1 MAIYGEPKNG
11 DFVRYIEMLNRQSG
25 SPGQVLPRQRN
36 AKPNARQTETTPAE
50 APESIYSYA
59 PRNKSTAPA
68 YSPDSD
74 TSSSAYTRNASP
86 GSTRDSDDDEPSTT
100 LAARSG
106 QRHLSLGLGI
116 AGAIALWNAAHRL
129 LTAINTRSLDLDSMV
144 PVVFLLIC
152 AWMLFKGARG
162 VRRKQNRPLA
172 KLPPLTT
179 VHMGRKPQ
187 K

>member
-11 DFVRYIEMLNRQSG
+11 DFVRYIETLNRQTG

-36 AKPNARQTETTPAE
+36 AKPNARPAETTQADT
-50 APESIYSYA
+50 PESVYTYA
-59 PRNKSTAPA
+59 PRNKSTTPS

-74 TSSSAYTRNASP
+74 TSSTAYTRNASP
-86 GSTRDSDDDEPSTT
+86 GATRDNDDESETT

-116 AGAIALWNAAHRL
+116 AGAIALWNAVHRL
-129 LTAINTRSLDLDSMV
+129 ITAINTRSLDLDSMV
-144 PVVFLLIC
+144 PIVFLSIC

-162 VRRKQNRPLA
+162 ARRKQNKPLV

-179 VHMGRKPQ
+179 VHMGRKPG

>member
-11 DFVRYIEMLNRQSG
+11 DFVRYIETLNRQTG

-36 AKPNARQTETTPAE
+36 AKPNARQKAATQADTQ
-50 APESIYSYA
+50 ESVYSYNSREQA
-59 PRNKSTAPA
+59 KTPV
-68 YSPDSD
+68 YSPDPD
-74 TSSSAYTRNASP
+74 TSSTSYTRHTPP
-86 GSTRDSDDDEPSTT
+86 GSTRESDDEASTT

-116 AGAIALWNAAHRL
+116 AGAVALWNAVHRL
-129 LTAINTRSLDLDSMV
+129 ITAINTRSLDLDSMV

-162 VRRKQNRPLA
+162 ARQKQNKPLA

-179 VHMGRKPQ
+179 VRMGRKPQ